1 MWKINTRVILSWCF
15 GRFLK
20 RFLLSIKF
28 TFCIFGRMISDFCLL
43 SVNHDSKPNNYK
55 LTPLEQIR
63 FIWKAGSYGIDFLLT
78 GLWHDVACKY
88 WCVSVDFVNKLV
100 IKLHSKSPKI
110 WSNSDQLTSEIL
122 FKLWKIINLK
132 TLLKNKE
139 ELKIVEAT
147 SITDQAGNIVGAGR
161 RGIRIFARQNFSQ
174 AEQVILRVEI
184 WEGVVSFLMRSRGMK
199 FLEDLEINVS

>member
-1 MWKINTRVILSWCF
+1 MSFVHADAPSLIHQKLCNAVWKINTRVILSWCF

-28 TFCIFGRMISDFCLL
+28 TFCISGRMISDFCLL

-78 GLWHDVACKY
+78 GLRHDVACKY

-161 RGIRIFARQNFSQ
+161 RG
-174 AEQVILRVEI
+174 
-184 WEGVVSFLMRSRGMK
+184 
-199 FLEDLEINVS
+199 